1 MFAHSVKNTEFCPIE
16 SLLGMK
22 TDQELLDDFVESAE
36 NRSFE
41 EVFKRHHSALYRKSL
56 RFFRNKE
63 DAEDFLQDF
72 WTYVFRNMT
81 RIKTDEQGSAAR
93 FLHSVYLCDL
103 YDYYKR
109 KDWATVRLDDELLGK
124 LHQCPEW
131 SYNSVEDDVYCAEI
145 QEKKV
150 QIINSLPETDRKIYN
165 LYEKHG
171 FSIYDI
177 ARYSSLSEGTVR
189 NKISTITALINN
201 RLRPVYTAIS
211 LLGGIFGGI
220 SL

>member
-1 MFAHSVKNTEFCPIE
+1 M
-16 SLLGMK
+16 
-22 TDQELLDDFVESAE
+22 
-36 NRSFE
+36 
-41 EVFKRHHSALYRKSL
+41 
-56 RFFRNKE
+56 
-63 DAEDFLQDF
+63 
-72 WTYVFRNMT
+72 
-81 RIKTDEQGSAAR
+81 
-93 FLHSVYLCDL
+93 
-103 YDYYKR
+103 
-109 KDWATVRLDDELLGK
+109 RLDDELLGK

>member
-1 MFAHSVKNTEFCPIE
+1 M
-16 SLLGMK
+16 
-22 TDQELLDDFVESAE
+22 
-36 NRSFE
+36 
-41 EVFKRHHSALYRKSL
+41 
-56 RFFRNKE
+56 
-63 DAEDFLQDF
+63 
-72 WTYVFRNMT
+72 
-81 RIKTDEQGSAAR
+81 
-93 FLHSVYLCDL
+93 
-103 YDYYKR
+103 
-109 KDWATVRLDDELLGK
+109 
-124 LHQCPEW
+124 
-131 SYNSVEDDVYCAEI
+131 EDDVYCAEI